1 VSLGDVLGRLEWHDG
16 ERPVSL
22 AAEVHHA
29 LRTLTAL
36 FDGLA
41 VIRDGRVQL
50 ILKRTPAG
58 VRLLISDTATIHD
71 HHTLAAGLR
80 RSDAA
85 IATATELLRLALALP
100 HTPPTRLAPRLRR
113 IVELGAELI
122 A

>member
-1 VSLGDVLGRLEWHDG
+1 MSLSDVLGRLDWHDG

-41 VIRDGRVQL
+41 VVRDGRVQL
-50 ILKRTPAG
+50 VLKRSPTG
-58 VRLLISDTATIHD
+58 VRLLISDTATPTD
-71 HHTLAAGLR
+71 HRTLAAGLR

-85 IATATELLRLALALP
+85 IASASELLRLALALP
-100 HTPPTRLAPRLRR
+100 HTPPPLLAPRLRR
-113 IVELGAELI
+113 IVELGADLG